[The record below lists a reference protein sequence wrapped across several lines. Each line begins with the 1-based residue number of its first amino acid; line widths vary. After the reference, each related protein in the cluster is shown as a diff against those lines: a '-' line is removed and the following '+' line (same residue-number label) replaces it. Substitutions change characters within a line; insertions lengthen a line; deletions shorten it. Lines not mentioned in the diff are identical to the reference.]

1 MINGVLLIECIA
13 SFGTA
18 FVVNGETVVSADH
31 VFKNETCAIEGVPF
45 VDSYAIPDRDFW
57 SAKSVDPAP
66 IVSLPYSCE
75 PLKYREVYTL
85 VGSKVTTYAVAQ
97 RKYVEAIMNGQSM
110 RARAMFGEVFAG
122 QSGGPVMDDDGNVR
136 AIISGGNG
144 DTLVTVIELADTP
157 ICY

>member
-1 MINGVLLIECIA
+1 MSNTVLLIECIA

-18 FVVNGETVVSADH
+18 FVVNGDIIVSADH

-45 VDSYAIPDRDFW
+45 TNVNTVADRDFW
-57 SAKSVDPAP
+57 SAKSTDAP
-66 IVSLPYSCE
+66 PVVSLPYSCA
-75 PLKYREVYTL
+75 PLKHREVYTL

-97 RKYVEAIMNGQSM
+97 RNYVKAIMDGQSM

-136 AIISGGNG
+136 AIISGGDG
-144 DTLVTVIELADTP
+144 GTLVTVIELADTP
-157 ICY
+157 ICS